1 MDNIKMNLK
10 ELRVECV
17 ICNHVTQDKDHWW
30 ALANKVMSHWVLLNA
45 RNFFTGISRMTNLYG
60 VSQLHSNRNF

>member
-10 ELRVECV
+10 EIRVECV
-17 ICNHVTQDKDHWW
+17 ICIHVAQDKDYWW

-45 RNFFTGISRMTNLYG
+45 GNFFSGSVTYIGISRMTNLYG
-60 VSQLHSNRNF
+60 VS